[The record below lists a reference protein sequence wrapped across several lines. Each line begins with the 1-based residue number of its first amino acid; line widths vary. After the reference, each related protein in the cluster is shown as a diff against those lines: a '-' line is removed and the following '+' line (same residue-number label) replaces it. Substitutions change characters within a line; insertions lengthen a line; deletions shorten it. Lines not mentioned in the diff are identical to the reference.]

1 MTSGPSRPAKA
12 PRAEVLRP
20 DAAGIARA
28 AGYLRSGAQLA
39 FPTETV
45 YGLGADARDDR
56 AVAGIY
62 EAKGRP
68 SFNPLIVHF
77 ADLETLKQHVHWT
90 PEAELLAQAYWPGP
104 LTLVLRK
111 HPDSPISP
119 LVSAGL
125 DTIAVRMPAHESARA
140 VLRAF
145 GGGVAAP
152 SANRSGQIS
161 PTLARHVAESL
172 GARVD
177 AILDGGPCRVGVES
191 TIVGLTDKPVLLRPG
206 GITEQELAQTLGRHL
221 AVRHKAEAISA
232 PGQLMSHYAPNA
244 LVRLNATEWEPGE
257 LRLGF
262 GDVDCDLNLSKTE
275 DLVEAAAHLFDYLH
289 RLDARSG
296 GTIAVSPIPHEGLG
310 VAINDRL
317 SRAAAP
323 RD

>member
-1 MTSGPSRPAKA
+1 MNSCPP
-12 PRAEVLRP
+12 ELLP
-20 DAAGIARA
+20 DTDAGHSRA
-28 AGYLRSGAQLA
+28 AALLRHGGLVA

-45 YGLGADARDDR
+45 YGLGADASDDH
-56 AVAGIY
+56 AVARIF

-90 PEAELLAQAYWPGP
+90 PEAELLAQTYWPGP

-111 HPDSPISP
+111 QADSPLSP

-125 DTIAVRMPAHESARA
+125 GTVAVRMPEHDSARA
-140 VLRAF
+140 ILRAF

-161 PTLARHVAESL
+161 PTTAQHVAESL

-177 AILDGGPCRVGVES
+177 AILDGGPCKVGVES

-206 GITEQELAQTLGRHL
+206 GITEQDLAQTLGHHL

-232 PGQLMSHYAPNA
+232 PGQLISHYAPNA

-262 GDVDCDLNLSKTE
+262 GVVDCDLNLSETE
-275 DLVEAAAHLFDYLH
+275 DLVEAAAHLFDHLH
-289 RLDARSG
+289 RLDAMGG

-310 VAINDRL
+310 IAINDRL

-323 RD
+323 REG

>member
-1 MTSGPSRPAKA
+1 MNTSS
-12 PRAEVLRP
+12 P
-20 DAAGIARA
+20 DLLPDTDAGHATAAGI
-28 AGYLRSGAQLA
+28 LRSGGLVA

-45 YGLGADARDDR
+45 YGLGADACDDR
-56 AVAGIY
+56 AVARIF

-77 ADLETLKQHVHWT
+77 ADLDTLKQHVHWT

-111 HPDSPISP
+111 QADSPISE

-125 DTIAVRMPAHESARA
+125 DTIAVRLPAHDSARA
-140 VLRAF
+140 ILRSF

-161 PTLARHVAESL
+161 PTTAQHVVDSL

-177 AILDGGPCRVGVES
+177 AILDGGPCKVGVES

-206 GITEQELAQTLGRHL
+206 GITEQELAETLGRHL
-221 AVRHKAEAISA
+221 AVRHKADAISA
-232 PGQLMSHYAPNA
+232 PGQLMSHYAPKA
-244 LVRLNATEWEPGE
+244 LVRLNATEWESGE
-257 LRLGF
+257 IRLGF
-262 GDVDCDLNLSKTE
+262 GEVDCDLNLSRTE

-289 RLDARSG
+289 RLDAMG
-296 GTIAVSPIPHEGLG
+296 GGPIAVSPIPHEGLG
-310 VAINDRL
+310 IAINDRL

-323 RD
+323 REG

>member
-1 MTSGPSRPAKA
+1 MNSCPP
-12 PRAEVLRP
+12 ELLP
-20 DAAGIARA
+20 DTDAGHSRA
-28 AGYLRSGAQLA
+28 AALLRHGGLVA

-45 YGLGADARDDR
+45 YGLGADASDDH
-56 AVAGIY
+56 AVARIF

-90 PEAELLAQAYWPGP
+90 PEAELLAQTYWPGP

-111 HPDSPISP
+111 QADSPLSP

-125 DTIAVRMPAHESARA
+125 GTVAVRMPEHDSARA
-140 VLRAF
+140 ILRAF

-161 PTLARHVAESL
+161 PTTAQHVAESL

-177 AILDGGPCRVGVES
+177 AILDGGPCKVGVES

-206 GITEQELAQTLGRHL
+206 GITEQDLAQTLGHHL

-232 PGQLMSHYAPNA
+232 PGQLMSHYAPKA

-262 GDVDCDLNLSKTE
+262 GVVDCDLNLSETE
-275 DLVEAAAHLFDYLH
+275 DLVEAAAHLFDHLH
-289 RLDARSG
+289 RLDAMGG

-310 VAINDRL
+310 IAINDRL

-323 RD
+323 REG

>member
-1 MTSGPSRPAKA
+1 MNSCPP
-12 PRAEVLRP
+12 ELLP
-20 DAAGIARA
+20 DTDAGHSRA
-28 AGYLRSGAQLA
+28 AALLRHGGLVA

-45 YGLGADARDDR
+45 YGLGADASDDH
-56 AVAGIY
+56 AVARIF

-90 PEAELLAQAYWPGP
+90 PEAELLAQTYWPGP

-111 HPDSPISP
+111 QADSPLSP

-125 DTIAVRMPAHESARA
+125 GTVAVRMPEHDSARA
-140 VLRAF
+140 ILRAF

-161 PTLARHVAESL
+161 PTTAQHVVDSL

-177 AILDGGPCRVGVES
+177 AILDGGPCKVGVES

-206 GITEQELAQTLGRHL
+206 GITEQDLAQTLGHHL

-262 GDVDCDLNLSKTE
+262 GVVDCDLNLSETE
-275 DLVEAAAHLFDYLH
+275 DLVEAAAHLFDHLH
-289 RLDARSG
+289 RLDAMGG

-310 VAINDRL
+310 IAINDRL

-323 RD
+323 REG

>member
-1 MTSGPSRPAKA
+1 MNISPP
-12 PRAEVLRP
+12 EHLP
-20 DAAGIARA
+20 DTDAGHIRA
-28 AGYLRSGAQLA
+28 AALLRAGGLVA

-45 YGLGADARDDR
+45 YGLGADASDDR
-56 AVAGIY
+56 AVARIF

-90 PEAELLAQAYWPGP
+90 QEAELLAQTYWPGP

-111 HPDSPISP
+111 QPDSPISP

-125 DTIAVRMPAHESARA
+125 DTIAVRMPAHSSARA
-140 VLRAF
+140 LLHAF

-161 PTLARHVAESL
+161 PTLARHVADSL

-177 AILDGGPCRVGVES
+177 AILDGGPCKVGVES

-262 GDVDCDLNLSKTE
+262 GDVDCDLNLSETE

-289 RLDARSG
+289 RLDAQEG

-310 VAINDRL
+310 IAINDRL

-323 RD
+323 REG

>member
-1 MTSGPSRPAKA
+1 MNTTPPN
-12 PRAEVLRP
+12 LLP
-20 DAAGIARA
+20 DTEMGQAAAAAR
-28 AGYLRSGAQLA
+28 LRSGGLVA

-45 YGLGADARDDR
+45 YGLGADACDDR
-56 AVAGIY
+56 AVARIF

-77 ADLETLKQHVHWT
+77 ADLDTLKQHVHWT
-90 PEAELLAQAYWPGP
+90 SEAELLAQTYWPGP

-111 HPDSPISP
+111 QADSAISS

-125 DTIAVRMPAHESARA
+125 DTIAVRLPAHASARA

-152 SANRSGQIS
+152 SANRSGQLS
-161 PTLARHVAESL
+161 PTLARHVADSL

-177 AILDGGPCRVGVES
+177 AILDGGPCKVGVES

-232 PGQLMSHYAPNA
+232 PGQLMSHYAPTA
-244 LVRLNATEWEPGE
+244 LVRLNATEWEPGD

-262 GDVDCDLNLSKTE
+262 GDVDCDLNLSETE

-289 RLDARSG
+289 RLDAMGG

-310 VAINDRL
+310 IAINDRL

-323 RD
+323 REG